1 MFSRRAVRLIL
12 LQMIACSFVYGQMEI
27 GQITGTITDPSGA
40 SVANARGFGWSGG
53 MDLIQQEHFTLA
65 GQLDIQ
71 NVANRDFAYNW
82 GNPFPGT
89 HFGYPRLIP
98 GSLKITFKK

>member
-71 NVANRDFAYNW
+71 NGPIA
-82 GNPFPGT
+82 
-89 HFGYPRLIP
+89 I
-98 GSLKITFKK
+98 SLTTGETLFREPISDTLG